1 MFTHT
6 PFHEIGLVRRLA
18 GAVTGSLLALT
29 VYSAY
34 HDIGNAVKAMAQS
47 ETVPAVEISGD
58 TYDAKVARIKAFAAT
73 LKQSDSASE

>member
-1 MFTHT
+1 MFTPT
-6 PFHEIGLVRRLA
+6 PFHEIELVRRLA

-47 ETVPAVEISGD
+47 DSASVVEMSSD
-58 TYDAKVARIKAFAAT
+58 TYDVKVARIKAFSDT
-73 LKQSDSASE
+73 LKQSNSAME

>member
-6 PFHEIGLVRRLA
+6 QFHEIGVVRRLA

-34 HDIGNAVKAMAQS
+34 HDIGNVVKAMAQN
-47 ETVPAVEISGD
+47 EPAPAIDVSVD
-58 TYDAKVARIKAFAAT
+58 TYEAKVARVKAFAAT
-73 LKQSDSASE
+73 LKQSDSAR

>member
-1 MFTHT
+1 MFTHIQI
-6 PFHEIGLVRRLA
+6 HEIGIVRRLA

-34 HDIGNAVKAMAQS
+34 HDIGNVVKAMAQS
-47 ETVPAVEISGD
+47 ATTPVAEINGD
-58 TYDAKVARIKAFAAT
+58 TYEAKVARIKSFADT